1 MNKYS
6 AVIPPNHH
14 PKPKTLDYILA
25 TEDFSAL
32 QAYVNDNYDPP
43 VSLDQWSEVA
53 FSRIH
58 EYVSCDGL
66 TVKKAVDKLYMD
78 RFRSVL
84 KGTTMKTIDAEIKRL
99 EELRRTYGGDA
110 DPTTCVLTTYTFDA
124 RIVGHCHVS
133 VQARSLQDAE
143 SRARLDVER
152 VCKEIPALDL
162 RDKAVDLTLLGSLK
176 H

>member
-1 MNKYS
+1 MNKYK
-6 AVIPPNHH
+6 AVIPLKHH
-14 PKPKTLDYILA
+14 SRPKSLEYILA

-32 QAYVNDNYDPP
+32 QTYINNNYDPP

-110 DPTTCVLTTYTFDA
+110 DPTTCVLTTGK
-124 RIVGHCHVS
+124 RI
-133 VQARSLQDAE
+133 
-143 SRARLDVER
+143 
-152 VCKEIPALDL
+152 KF
-162 RDKAVDLTLLGSLK
+162 
-176 H
+176 